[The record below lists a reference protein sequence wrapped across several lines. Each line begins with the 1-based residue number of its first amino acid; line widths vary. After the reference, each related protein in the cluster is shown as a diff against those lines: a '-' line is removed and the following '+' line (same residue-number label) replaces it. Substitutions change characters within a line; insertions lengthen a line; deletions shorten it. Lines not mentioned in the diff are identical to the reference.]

1 MIRIAVLFIALLP
14 LSLMGQDCNDPLQLC
29 AAATVSASVDAP
41 NPVAVGC
48 FNHAYTTYFTFTTN
62 TDVDNTG
69 SVEITVSN
77 IACGDPTAPASVTAL
92 IVEIGAGGDPCVPAG
107 YLPVSPCAQG
117 TDGFVLVSQEL
128 DSNTEYLVLLGSD
141 NDPALFDCGFDAVV
155 NGQAVNLNVCCS
167 QQIVLGQQVD
177 LEVTGGNAVPGY
189 IWEPSITLDVATG
202 TTVVATPPES
212 TDYTVTGDV
221 GPCEGVTATVSVL
234 VGPPVSIPNT
244 ITPNGDD
251 VNDLWRIAGIGQFPN
266 AQVTVFDRWGQIV
279 FKDIGYA
286 QPWDGKNKG
295 RTLPTATYY
304 YVIELN
310 SDVIEIPP
318 ITGAIALI
326 H

>member
-1 MIRIAVLFIALLP
+1 MIRFVALFTVLFP
-14 LSLMGQDCNDPLQLC
+14 LVLVGQDCTDPLQLC
-29 AAATVSASVDAP
+29 AGSTVSASVDAP
-41 NPVAVGC
+41 EPIAVDC

-62 TDVDNTG
+62 TDIDNPGT
-69 SVEITVSN
+69 VELTVN
-77 IACGDPTAPASVTAL
+77 TIACGDPNTPSSVTAL
-92 IVEIGAGGDPCVPAG
+92 IVSIGAGGDPCVPAS
-107 YLPVSPCAQG
+107 YLPVSPCGSG
-117 TDGFVLVSQEL
+117 TDGFAIVSEVLEP
-128 DSNTEYLVLLGSD
+128 NTEYLVILGSD
-141 NDPALFDCGFDAVV
+141 NDPALFDCGFDATI
-155 NGQAVNLNVCCS
+155 NGQAVNLNACCS
-167 QQIVLGQQVD
+167 QQIVLGQEAT
-177 LEVTGGNAVPGY
+177 LEVSGGNAVPGY
-189 IWEPSITLDVATG
+189 IWEPSVTLDTATG
-202 TTVVATPPES
+202 PTVVAAPPES

-221 GPCEGVTATVSVL
+221 GPCENLTATVSVL

-251 VNDLWRIAGIGQFPN
+251 VNDFWRIAGIGQFPN

-286 QPWDGKNKG
+286 QPWDGKNNG
-295 RTLPTATYY
+295 RALPTATYY